1 MHGRSHAESREI
13 VEQKAKGRVR
23 FSQLQCWFRRFREGP
38 RLCPNSVD
46 TPPPNNPTG
55 KPIRPRDQLSQ
66 PASHQRE
73 AYQLSALSAGL
84 APLTGRLPARGCK
97 PTIRLCEDV
106 KRYINQR
113 APRAD
118 HRCRQAPHQKR
129 FAFISE
135 CMSRFF
141 LGIRTRKGRT
151 EVSGRTPIVR
161 ELLRIRPSSTLLPWP
176 CEG

>member
-1 MHGRSHAESREI
+1 MRTAGALKRTVRMHGRSHAESREI

-84 APLTGRLPARGCK
+84 APLTGRLPTRSCK
-97 PTIRLCEDV
+97 PTIRHGLAESVFRLIWIPTFGQPHLNYLQGACLL
-106 KRYINQR
+106 YTSPS
-113 APRAD
+113 PRDA
-118 HRCRQAPHQKR
+118 
-129 FAFISE
+129 
-135 CMSRFF
+135 
-141 LGIRTRKGRT
+141 
-151 EVSGRTPIVR
+151 
-161 ELLRIRPSSTLLPWP
+161 
-176 CEG
+176 